1 MTTAP
6 ASPAAT
12 SPSVVEALRTSH
24 RRILLAAMLPAA
36 VTAVLVVAL
45 GALRAGTAGAVG
57 GAVGSVLV
65 FLFFGAGLWVMRAT
79 AGLSPQVAML
89 AALASYAGKVILLA
103 IALGLLKDVDALDRT
118 VFALGA
124 FAVGTVWLL
133 GEVLGFARARVP
145 LVDAGTGTGT
155 AAASGTGNGTGSGTA
170 TGTAAQG
177 SAGAR
182 A

>member
-1 MTTAP
+1 MPTAP

-12 SPSVVEALRTSH
+12 PSVVDALRTSH
-24 RRILLAAMLPAA
+24 RRILVSAMVPAA
-36 VTAVLVVAL
+36 VTAVIVVAL
-45 GALRAGTAGAVG
+45 GALRAGSAGAVG

-79 AGLSPQVAML
+79 AGLSPQLAML
-89 AALASYAGKVILLA
+89 AAMASYAGKVVLLA
-103 IALGLLKDVDALDRT
+103 VALGLLKDVSALDRT

-145 LVDAGTGTGT
+145 LVDP
-155 AAASGTGNGTGSGTA
+155 AASEGRS
-170 TGTAAQG
+170 
-177 SAGAR
+177 R
-182 A
+182 